1 MGSSFARRASCKST
15 RPVIISEFGNAQI
28 GLQFPAS
35 TDLRHRLAIRI
46 ARAALDEARTT
57 DRIWASLTHIAGRP
71 LTSRRHKQF
80 VAEELAY
87 FFSVVE
93 GFLRQCLPHVD
104 ETFLEQL
111 ADTTCMHA
119 VPDPAVPDPH
129 IYASER
135 STPRYLAYRHAV
147 MTRRIE
153 LWRVHP
159 YTTIGS
165 LADLS
170 VEQLIQ
176 AAVIPRS
183 MEAHV
188 ADVLRARLEW
198 AGAELIGH
206 LKPAHA
212 F

>member
-1 MGSSFARRASCKST
+1 M
-15 RPVIISEFGNAQI
+15 IISEFGDAQV
-28 GLQFPAS
+28 GLPFSAS
-35 TDLRHRLAIRI
+35 TDLRHRLAMRI
-46 ARAALDEARTT
+46 ARAALEEAQTT
-57 DRIWASLTHIAGRP
+57 DRIWTSLTHSTWR
-71 LTSRRHKQF
+71 LLRSHLYMQF
-80 VAEELAY
+80 VAEELAF

-93 GFLRQCLPHVD
+93 GFLRQCLPHAG

-111 ADTTCMHA
+111 AEATCMHA
-119 VPDPAVPDPH
+119 VPDPAVPRPYV
-129 IYASER
+129 YASED
-135 STPRYLAYRHAV
+135 STTRYRAYRHAV

-206 LKPAHA
+206 LQPARIRLGE